1 MATGRSSTTFTDPK
15 EKKNGMVGVI
25 QRGNEPVGAS
35 GSHLGAL
42 FCGGVCSDHLP
53 TSPHRQGPQAYVVN
67 TDPHRRP
74 GQHWLALWTPGDD
87 TCEIMDSFG
96 LPLERYG
103 SRPLE
108 AWLARHWKV
117 ADTNRT
123 SLQAL
128 TSWTCGHY
136 VLMYLMLKS
145 RGETLTQFLNRFS
158 RHDYVQN
165 DHRVS
170 QWLKWQIQ
178 SLKKKK

>member
-1 MATGRSSTTFTDPK
+1 MEWWALSNEELSRLAQADPTLAPYF
-15 EKKNGMVGVI
+15 VGVF
-25 QRGNEPVGAS
+25 A
-35 GSHLGAL
+35 
-42 FCGGVCSDHLP
+42 SDHLP

-96 LPLERYG
+96 LPLEQYG

-108 AWLARHWKV
+108 AWLARHWKAV
-117 ADTNRT
+117 DTNRT
-123 SLQAL
+123 TLQAL

-145 RGETLTQFLNRFS
+145 RGQTLTQFLNRFS
-158 RHDYVQN
+158 RHDYRSYSLLSRTIFSQN
-165 DHRVS
+165 F
-170 QWLKWQIQ
+170 
-178 SLKKKK
+178 

>member
-1 MATGRSSTTFTDPK
+1 MELWALSNEELSRLAQADPTLAPYF
-15 EKKNGMVGVI
+15 VGVF
-25 QRGNEPVGAS
+25 A
-35 GSHLGAL
+35 
-42 FCGGVCSDHLP
+42 SDHLP
-53 TSPHRQGPQAYVVN
+53 TSPHRQSLQAYVVN

-87 TCEIMDSFG
+87 TCEIMESFG

-117 ADTNRT
+117 VDTNRV

-128 TSWTCGHY
+128 TGWTCGHY

-145 RGETLTQFLNRFS
+145 RGQTLTQFLNRFS
-158 RHDYVQN
+158 RHNYVQN

-170 QWLKWQIQ
+170 QWLKRQLQ
-178 SLKKKK
+178 SLKKKKT

>member
-1 MATGRSSTTFTDPK
+1 MEWLALSNEELSRLAQAGPTLAPYF
-15 EKKNGMVGVI
+15 VGVF
-25 QRGNEPVGAS
+25 A
-35 GSHLGAL
+35 
-42 FCGGVCSDHLP
+42 SDHLP
-53 TSPHRQGPQAYVVN
+53 TFPHRQCPQAYVVN
-67 TDPHRRP
+67 TDSHRRP

-96 LPLERYG
+96 LPLEQYG

-108 AWLARHWKV
+108 AWLVRHWKAV
-117 ADTNRT
+117 DTNRA

-145 RGETLTQFLNRFS
+145 RGETLTQFLNRFI

-170 QWLKWQIQ
+170 QWLKRQIQ

>member
-1 MATGRSSTTFTDPK
+1 MEWWALSNEELSRLAQADPTLAPYF
-15 EKKNGMVGVI
+15 VGVF
-25 QRGNEPVGAS
+25 A
-35 GSHLGAL
+35 
-42 FCGGVCSDHLP
+42 SDHLP

-67 TDPHRRP
+67 TDPHRRQ

-117 ADTNRT
+117 VDTNRV

-145 RGETLTQFLNRFS
+145 RGQTLTQFLNRFS

-170 QWLKWQIQ
+170 QWLKRQLQ
-178 SLKKKK
+178 SLKKKKK